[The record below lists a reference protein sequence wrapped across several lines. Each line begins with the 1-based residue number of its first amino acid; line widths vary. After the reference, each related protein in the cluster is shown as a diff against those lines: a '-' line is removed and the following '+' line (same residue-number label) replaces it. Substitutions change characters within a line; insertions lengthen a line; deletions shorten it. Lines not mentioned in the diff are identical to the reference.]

1 MDLEMERP
9 VFTNLEK
16 MLKIAQDDDA
26 KSSFTKSYTNVL
38 DKAFSWG
45 RKASLWGFAYGL
57 KCCSIEMMAFG
68 VSRYDCD
75 RYGIIFR
82 ASPRQSDLMFVAG
95 LVSKMMAPRLKR
107 LYDQMADPKYVIAM
121 GECAISGGPYH
132 DSYSIVAGVD
142 RVVPVDVYIPGCPP
156 TPEALF
162 DGVIR
167 LQERIQKY
175 GKLGGSIAMPV
186 PEEKR

>member
-1 MDLEMERP
+1 MEMEQP

-16 MLKIAQDDDA
+16 MLKVARDEEA
-26 KSSFTKSYTNVL
+26 KSAFTKAYMNTL
-38 DKAFSWG
+38 DKVFSWG

-68 VSRYDCD
+68 VARYDCD

-82 ASPRQSDLMFVAG
+82 ATPRQSDLMFVAG
-95 LVSKMMAPRLKR
+95 LVTKMMARRLKR

-132 DSYSIVAGVD
+132 DSYAIVAGVD

-167 LQERIQKY
+167 LQEKIQKY
-175 GKLGGSIAMPV
+175 GKLDGRIATAAK
-186 PEEKR
+186 EGKL